1 MIKEQVVNLIVDHR
15 EAPSGLID
23 ELMNYEYTT
32 TTTHV
37 STHVETAQLPVGDVV
52 CSDRVCIERK
62 TCDDFVTSFID
73 RDIFGQVTDMI
84 RAYPRSIMILEGDSI
99 FGIRNIS
106 PEALRGSQAGLAV
119 GMRVPIISTKN
130 ITQTAALAVT
140 IARREQFRMKRSVSM
155 HGKRS
160 SMTMP
165 QRQIYVVSAIGD
177 GVGVVVAEDLL
188 KHFHSVQA
196 VVNASIDELM
206 EVKGVGQKI
215 ADKIHDII
223 RGEYK
228 NGK

>member
-1 MIKEQVVNLIVDHR
+1 MIKEQVVQLIVDHR

-23 ELMNYEYTT
+23 ELQDYEYTT

-62 TCDDFVTSFID
+62 TCEDFVDSFIN
-73 RDIFGQVTDMI
+73 RDIFGQVIDMI
-84 RAYPRSIMILEGDSI
+84 RAYPRSIMILEGDSV

-106 PEALRGSQAGLAV
+106 PEALRGSQAGLTV

-130 ITQTAALAVT
+130 VTQTAALAVT

-160 SMTMP
+160 NMTMP
-165 QRQIYVVSAIGD
+165 QRQIYVVSSIGE

-188 KHFHSVQA
+188 KHFHSVRA
-196 VVNASIDELM
+196 VMNASIDELM

-215 ADKIHDII
+215 AEKIGEIVG
-223 RGEYK
+223 GEYK
-228 NGK
+228 A

>member
-15 EAPSGLID
+15 ESASGLIE
-23 ELMNYEYTT
+23 ELRDYEYTT

-62 TCDDFVTSFID
+62 TCEDFVDSFIN
-73 RDIFGQVTDMI
+73 RDIFGQVIDMV

-119 GMRVPIISTKN
+119 GMRVPIISTKSVA
-130 ITQTAALAVT
+130 QTAALAVT

-165 QRQIYVVSAIGD
+165 QRQIYVVSSIGD
-177 GVGVVVAEDLL
+177 GVGPVVAEALL
-188 KHFHSVQA
+188 KHFKSIEA
-196 VVNASIDELM
+196 VMTATIDELI
-206 EVKGVGQKI
+206 EVEGIGKPTAEKIRTLVG
-215 ADKIHDII
+215 
-223 RGEYK
+223 GEYK
-228 NGK
+228 Q

>member
-1 MIKEQVVNLIVDHR
+1 MKEQVVNLIVDHR

-62 TCDDFVTSFID
+62 TCEDFVDSFIN
-73 RDIFGQVTDMI
+73 RDIFGQVIDMI

-130 ITQTAALAVT
+130 VTQTAALAVT

-160 SMTMP
+160 NMTMP
-165 QRQIYVVSAIGD
+165 QRQIYVVSSIGE

-196 VVNASIDELM
+196 VMNASIDELM
-206 EVKGVGQKI
+206 EVKGVGRKI
-215 ADKIHDII
+215 AEKIHEIV

-228 NGK
+228 R

>member
-1 MIKEQVVNLIVDHR
+1 LRKTSSGYKTIASIVGISFHL
-15 EAPSGLID
+15 ATI
-23 ELMNYEYTT
+23 
-32 TTTHV
+32 
-37 STHVETAQLPVGDVV
+37 AQTIISSFVGRGESELPVGDVV

-62 TCDDFVTSFID
+62 TCDDFVDSFIN
-73 RDIFGQVTDMI
+73 RDIFGQVIDMI

-130 ITQTAALAVT
+130 VAQTAALAVT

-160 SMTMP
+160 NMTMP

-188 KHFHSVQA
+188 KHFRSVQA
-196 VVNASIDELM
+196 VMNASIDELM

-215 ADKIHDII
+215 AEKIHEIV
-223 RGEYK
+223 RGGYK
-228 NGK
+228 S

>member
-1 MIKEQVVNLIVDHR
+1 MIKEQVVQLIVDHR

-23 ELMNYEYTT
+23 ELHDYEYTT

-62 TCDDFVTSFID
+62 TCEDFVDSFIN

-84 RAYPRSIMILEGDSI
+84 KAYPRSIMILEGDSI

-130 ITQTAALAVT
+130 VTQTAALAVT

-160 SMTMP
+160 HMTME
-165 QRQIYVVSAIGD
+165 QRRIYVVASIGD
-177 GVGVVVAEDLL
+177 GVGPVVAEALL
-188 KHFHSVQA
+188 KHFKSIEA
-196 VVNASIDELM
+196 VMTATIDELIKV
-206 EVKGVGQKI
+206 EGIGKPTAEKIRTLVG
-215 ADKIHDII
+215 
-223 RGEYK
+223 GEYK
-228 NGK
+228 A